1 MNDLL
6 KSEKIKHTV
15 DKAQKK
21 IVKLTKL
28 SKEYESDLKRMM
40 KKTPYESAG
49 IIFIIGLV
57 LGLIIG
63 MSRRRRD

>member
-6 KSEKIKHTV
+6 KSEKIKPAV
-15 DKAQKK
+15 DRAQKK

-28 SKEYESDLKRMM
+28 SKEYESDLKRIM

-57 LGLIIG
+57 LGLVIG

>member
-6 KSEKIKHTV
+6 KSEKIKPAV
-15 DKAQKK
+15 DRAQKK

-28 SKEYESDLKRMM
+28 SKEYESDLKRIME
-40 KKTPYESAG
+40 KTPYESAG